1 MDQKAQRLL
10 AREIHSMEQIHHPNV
25 IRLFEVCFTSIMN
38 ISFCFQCVE
47 TLSKT
52 YLVMEYAG
60 GGELYTY
67 IHENGKLTE
76 TVAKSLLA
84 QVISAVG
91 HLVSGF

>member
-1 MDQKAQRLL
+1 
-10 AREIHSMEQIHHPNV
+10 
-25 IRLFEVCFTSIMN
+25 
-38 ISFCFQCVE
+38 
-47 TLSKT
+47 
-52 YLVMEYAG
+52 MEYAG